1 MTTQEKILALAEK
14 LKNPP
19 SWWWK
24 VLGGVLVFLAVVW
37 IYWTLTHKERQ
48 LAEARN
54 ALAKQKLEAMKAE
67 VAARVESDTVKR
79 KEAEAKAAE
88 LLKKVVAE
96 EAAITAAEERH
107 AKSVAQLSALE
118 SRDWETLNK
127 LAGIK

>member
-1 MTTQEKILALAEK
+1 MTTQEKILDLAEK

-37 IYWTLTHKERQ
+37 IYWTLTSKERQ

-67 VAARVESDTVKR
+67 VASRVESDTTKR

-107 AKSVAQLSALE
+107 AKSVGQLKALE

-127 LAGIK
+127 LAGIS